1 MEIEGLQ
8 CLQFVD
14 VLYSAQLDFLLCPP
28 EIGILCQIL
37 GVNSHLND
45 FTILLQL
52 SEDVDIDETSIVDES
67 VILVLLFD
75 LPISEQDP
83 IFQNVLRWDLVVSFL
98 NRSPVLFRQRVVSQV
113 NHACRQLMCSPVL
126 FFWLFMFS

>member
-8 CLQFVD
+8 RLQFID
-14 VLYSAQLDFLLCPP
+14 VLHSALLDFLLGPP
-28 EIGILCQIL
+28 EIGIFCQIL
-37 GVNSHLND
+37 SVNSHLND

-52 SEDVDIDETSIVDES
+52 SEDVNIDLSSIVDES

-98 NRSPVLFRQRVVSQV
+98 NRSPVLFGQRVVS
-113 NHACRQLMCSPVL
+113 
-126 FFWLFMFS
+126 